1 MSLAKK
7 LLNRDLP
14 KLRITKKELSHFEK
28 ERLELETMAK
38 FSIPQNQ
45 VHYFLNFDSLENS
58 AYKTEGINIKILKKD
73 GSIVDLITATDNEA
87 LSQFTQTVTKYYT
100 CAYV

>member
-1 MSLAKK
+1 
-7 LLNRDLP
+7 
-14 KLRITKKELSHFEK
+14 
-28 ERLELETMAK
+28 MAK